1 MSNAGLQSQQ
11 WGRKIGAA
19 RAVKALCK
27 LGGKGSMSQHAI
39 SIARQLLQVHAHALS
54 SFQIRQHSPSVNCM
68 PGISPSIFQ
77 GHSDPMSPELRRAE
91 NFPVVEGTMIYY
103 PHLIMK
109 WFAGNTWEA
118 VGWQGGG
125 ARSSGRPH
133 CDRAAL
139 HTA

>member
-1 MSNAGLQSQQ
+1 MLTVMSNAGLQSQQ

-91 NFPVVEGTMIYY
+91 NFSGCRGYNDILPSFDCEVLCRKYLGGCGMARRWCSE
-103 PHLIMK
+103 L
-109 WFAGNTWEA
+109 WET
-118 VGWQGGG
+118 
-125 ARSSGRPH
+125 S
-133 CDRAAL
+133 L
-139 HTA
+139 